1 MFRHCK
7 YKNYQIG
14 VASNWVKFN
23 PSLNLSNIRPPNN
36 LLLNSY
42 FENLIMML
50 KLKFKQLIDDID
62 TRLLDLDQTGR
73 PNLNNIELGRN
84 LVF

>member
-1 MFRHCK
+1 
-7 YKNYQIG
+7 
-14 VASNWVKFN
+14 
-23 PSLNLSNIRPPNN
+23 
-36 LLLNSY
+36 
-42 FENLIMML
+42 MML